1 MIETA
6 LSEITK
12 TLGEEFREQ
21 IVYIIDVSII
31 QDYESPDWRDVVVT
45 IKVPIKD
52 PNYVVNLW
60 YRVGSDFWKKLKS
73 IKEYD
78 EEMKRFSENFRISM
92 EILEI

>member
-21 IVYIIDVSII
+21 IVYIIDVSI
-31 QDYESPDWRDVVVT
+31 
-45 IKVPIKD
+45 IKD

-78 EEMKRFSENFRISM
+78 EEMERFSENFRISM